1 MHMFLYMGLR
11 MYTVY
16 PNCMRVW
23 DGYRT
28 SGHRVGMGTDTM
40 GMEWGWGKN
49 QWGHMGMGTILC
61 PRALLYFEHLLN

>member
-1 MHMFLYMGLR
+1 MFLYMGLR

-49 QWGHMGMGTILC
+49 QWGHMGMGTI
-61 PRALLYFEHLLN
+61 